1 MNTLESIIVG
11 LTLSSACGFRIF
23 VPPLVISL
31 AVIFGHL
38 PITSGFEWVGTYPA
52 LWAFAIATVVEIGA
66 YYIPVLDNLLDTLAT
81 PTALAIGTFVAAAL
95 FPDSDP
101 LLQWTMAAIAGGG
114 TAGIV
119 QALTG
124 ITRLSST
131 ALTIGLGNAIVA
143 TVESLGA
150 ITLSVLAL
158 VAPVVAIGLVATLL
172 VVTLTKFFQSRAI
185 SRQ

>member
-1 MNTLESIIVG
+1 
-11 LTLSSACGFRIF
+11 
-23 VPPLVISL
+23 
-31 AVIFGHL
+31 
-38 PITSGFEWVGTYPA
+38 
-52 LWAFAIATVVEIGA
+52 
-66 YYIPVLDNLLDTLAT
+66 
-81 PTALAIGTFVAAAL
+81 
-95 FPDSDP
+95 
-101 LLQWTMAAIAGGG
+101 MAAIAGGG

-131 ALTIGLGNAIVA
+131 ALTIGLGNSIVA

-158 VAPVVAIGLVATLL
+158 VAPVVAIALVATLL